1 MKKIFICFL
10 LLITLQK
17 SKAQIFSLQQQNA
30 NAPFMARDGAAL
42 VKYNNALYL
51 IGGWNPIV
59 ISYPHYVNDFWMS
72 TDEGKTWTQL
82 ADAPFTPRHTHGA
95 GVLNNKLYV
104 WGGDGTT
111 DVWYYDAVTNPETP
125 TWTRVTADWGPGL
138 GGRNQFVSTIH
149 NGYIYVGLGEDKEH
163 SNFFRSQD
171 GLNWTLIGDTL
182 LFDDLMGRGRAS
194 MISLNGALY
203 IVGGGQFKGG
213 GIPHTLYST
222 VWKSADDGVTWKKI
236 VTKNDRLKTL
246 WGNLAVMDGYM
257 FFIRGSNENGSN
269 TKGILYSSDGF
280 TWKELN
286 YAIFPRH
293 ATSVWGEGNTIYIA
307 AGNLHNDTYTIT
319 KIADDY

>member
-10 LLITLQK
+10 LLITLQN
-17 SKAQIFSLQQQNA
+17 SKAQVFSLQQQNA
-30 NAPFMARDGAAL
+30 NAPFMPRDGAAL
-42 VKYNNALYL
+42 VKYNDALYL
-51 IGGWNPIV
+51 IAGWNSILVP
-59 ISYPHYVNDFWMS
+59 YPHYVNDFWKS
-72 TDEGKTWTQL
+72 TDEGKTWVQL

-104 WGGDGTT
+104 WGGDGNT
-111 DVWYYDAVTNPETP
+111 DVWYYDAVTNPATP
-125 TWTRVTADWGPGL
+125 TWTQVTTDWGPDL
-138 GGRNQFVSTIH
+138 GVRNQFVSCIH

-163 SNFFRSQD
+163 SNFYRSQD
-171 GLNWTLIGDTL
+171 GLNWTLVGDSL

-194 MISLNGALY
+194 MKSLNGALY

-213 GIPHTLYST
+213 GSPHKLYST
-222 VWKSADDGVTWKKI
+222 VWRSTDEGVTWKKM

-257 FFIRGSNENGSN
+257 FFIRGSNEIGAN

-293 ATSVWGEGNTIYIA
+293 ATSVWGEGNKIYIA